1 MRFLNMLAKKDLK
14 HLSGLARL
22 ELKENEEEKL
32 LNDMQKILE
41 HFEELKELDTT
52 GVEPMT
58 GGVFHK
64 NVFRDDNSG
73 RSGLSA
79 QTSIEAFPEVDGKF
93 LKIPPVFE

>member
-1 MRFLNMLAKKDLK
+1 MLITKDLK
-14 HLSGLARL
+14 HLTGLARL
-22 ELKENEEEKL
+22 KLKESDEDKP
-32 LNDMQKILE
+32 LNDLRKILE

-73 RSGLSA
+73 KTGLFA
-79 QTSIEAFPEVDGKF
+79 QASIEAFPEVDGKF

>member
-1 MRFLNMLAKKDLK
+1 MLTSKDLQ

-32 LNDMQKILE
+32 LSDMQKILE

-52 GVEPMT
+52 GVEPMA

-73 RSGLSA
+73 KGGFSA
-79 QTSIEAFPEVDGKF
+79 QASFEVFPEVDGKF